1 MPLEQREK
9 GMRVL
14 MNRKI
19 RLVIN
24 ITLLIIMTSI
34 TIWLITNIY
43 EEKMIQKRSKNLEE
57 QIQVDKISSST
68 IATDEKQQNFE
79 NKNTEI
85 SIPLEWKGYDVS
97 AKLEIPSI
105 KLETYIL
112 KNYSEHALQ
121 ISVVKFWGT
130 NPNEIGNFCVVGH
143 NYQNN
148 HMFKNLYKLK
158 IGDSI
163 FVSDNKNGKLEY
175 RVNDMYTVLP
185 KQTNCL
191 SQKTNGKRELTLI
204 TCTKDSKER
213 IIIKAEN

>member
-1 MPLEQREK
+1 
-9 GMRVL
+9 

-19 RLVIN
+19 RLLIN
-24 ITLLIIMTSI
+24 ITLLIIMISI

-121 ISVVKFWGT
+121 ISVVKFWGA

-185 KQTNCL
+185 KQINCL

>member
-9 GMRVL
+9 GMRVS

-121 ISVVKFWGT
+121 ISVVKFWGA

-185 KQTNCL
+185 KQTSCL

>member
-1 MPLEQREK
+1 
-9 GMRVL
+9 

-24 ITLLIIMTSI
+24 ITLLIIIISI

-121 ISVVKFWGT
+121 ISVVKFWGA

-185 KQTNCL
+185 KQTSCL

>member
-1 MPLEQREK
+1 
-9 GMRVL
+9 
-14 MNRKI
+14 MNKKI

-34 TIWLITNIY
+34 TIYLITNIY

-121 ISVVKFWGT
+121 ISVVKFWGA

-185 KQTNCL
+185 EQTNCL

-213 IIIKAEN
+213 IIIKAEG